1 MADLVHGAAIQRLDA
16 EKARAVSCG
25 QAVPGQ
31 WFNVIPH
38 LPEPIPASR
47 DPRDGEHSRIE
58 RMRRIRVAR
67 MVEQD
72 SILDPWIDIP
82 QAVYDEYLEVGRPTP
97 LHRARSL
104 ERALRTPARLYFK
117 REDLLPTGSFKL
129 NSAIAQAYY
138 AAKEGAAGLVTETGA
153 GQWGHS
159 LAYACNRFGLN
170 AVIFWVRVSRE
181 QKPYR
186 VVLSQLL
193 GGAIHDSPSDR
204 TASGRRVLA
213 KDPECTGS
221 IGTAIGDAISF
232 AMDNPEYKYVS
243 GSNLPHVL
251 LHQTVI
257 GLETRAQ
264 LAAIGESPTHLV
276 ACVGGGSNLGGF
288 MNPFLPEKLQGTDAP
303 VFFAAESDAAPR
315 LTKGQYR
322 YDHAD
327 PVGLTPLTLSY
338 TLGMDYVPPAVHTG
352 GLRQH
357 SGSAIVGLLRKH
369 GLLEARAYSQTDA
382 FEAGRLMVEMER
394 ILPAPESCHAVRA
407 VIDLA
412 TAAKDS
418 GDPPVIV
425 ACLSGNG
432 ILDLQGY
439 KDVLGL

>member
-1 MADLVHGAAIQRLDA
+1 MADSAHSTAVQRLDA
-16 EKARAVSCG
+16 EEARTVFCK
-25 QAVPGQ
+25 QAIPSR

-38 LPEPIPASR
+38 LPEPIPVSQDPQDGKESR
-47 DPRDGEHSRIE
+47 VEC
-58 RMRRIRVAR
+58 MKRIRVAK

-72 SILDPWIDIP
+72 SIIDPWIDIP
-82 QAVYDEYLEVGRPTP
+82 QAIYDEYLEVGRPTP
-97 LHRARSL
+97 LYRARTL
-104 ERALRTPARLYFK
+104 ERALCTPARLYFK

-138 AAKEGAAGLVTETGA
+138 AAKEGAVGLVTETGA

-159 LAYACNRFGLN
+159 LAYACNRFGLE
-170 AVIFWVRVSRE
+170 AVVFWVKVSKA

-193 GGAIHDSPSDR
+193 GATIYDSPSDR
-204 TASGRRVLA
+204 TASGRCVLG

-221 IGTAIGDAISF
+221 IGSAIGDAISF

-264 LAAIGESPTHLV
+264 LTAIGESPTHLV

-288 MNPFLPEKLQGTDAP
+288 MNPFLPEKLQGTHAP
-303 VFFAAESDAAPR
+303 VFFAAESDVAPR
-315 LTKGQYR
+315 LTEGQYR

-327 PVGLTPLTLSY
+327 PAGLTPLTLSY
-338 TLGMDYVPPAVHTG
+338 TLGMDYVPPAVHVG

-369 GLLEARAYSQTDA
+369 GLLEARAYNQADA
-382 FEAGRLMVEMER
+382 FKAGQLMAELER
-394 ILPAPESCHAVRA
+394 ILPAPESCHAVKA

-412 TAAKDS
+412 TAAKAS
-418 GDPPVIV
+418 GESLVIV
-425 ACLSGNG
+425 ACLSGHG

-439 KDVLGL
+439 KNVLGL